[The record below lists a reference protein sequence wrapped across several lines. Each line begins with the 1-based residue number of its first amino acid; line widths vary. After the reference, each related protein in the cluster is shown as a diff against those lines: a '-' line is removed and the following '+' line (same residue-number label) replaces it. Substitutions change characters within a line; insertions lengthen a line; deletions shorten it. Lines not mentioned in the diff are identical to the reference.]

1 MGKTYLVTG
10 GVRSGKSSMGLKLA
24 EKAKKPYFIATAWA
38 GDDEMEKRIKNHKAE
53 RSEKWTTIEE
63 RFDVGKA
70 LKEAAEKKA
79 DLIVIDC
86 VTLWVT
92 NMMLDNMN
100 VDDFVENLISELKKI
115 DITTVMVTNEV
126 GLGVVPEAKLAR
138 DYRDLLG
145 KVNQRLAKISTDVLF
160 MVSGI
165 PMKIK

>member
-1 MGKTYLVTG
+1 MKKIYLITG
-10 GVRSGKSSMGLKLA
+10 GVRSGKSKLGLKLA
-24 EKAKKPYFIATAWA
+24 EDAKKPFFIATAWA
-38 GDDEMEKRIKNHKAE
+38 GDDEMAKRIKNHKAE

-63 RFDVGKA
+63 RFDIASAVKQA
-70 LKEAAEKKA
+70 TESSA

-86 VTLWVT
+86 ITLWTT
-92 NMMLDNMN
+92 NIMLGNKDVDKLVEKLIIELEKSN
-100 VDDFVENLISELKKI
+100 V
-115 DITTVMVTNEV
+115 TTVMVTNEV

-145 KVNQRLAKISTDVLF
+145 IVNQKLAEISTDVLF